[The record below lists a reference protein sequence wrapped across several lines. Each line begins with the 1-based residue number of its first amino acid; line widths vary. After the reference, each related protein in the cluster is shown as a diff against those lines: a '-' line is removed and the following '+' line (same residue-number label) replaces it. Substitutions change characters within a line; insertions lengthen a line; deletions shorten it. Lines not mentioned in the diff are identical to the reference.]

1 MRHILGF
8 ILCLIGTSLCFSC
21 GERRSAH
28 PYLMKVGSLMQ
39 ERPDSALA
47 LLQVMSD
54 VSSLTDADKAYY
66 AVLLTAATDK
76 NYLPL
81 LPCDSL
87 LDFALRFYDGEKEEA
102 RALFYKGRL
111 LAEMNDL
118 KAAIDLNLKALDILE
133 NYPEETDIKMLIYGW
148 LGIWYSDSELYEKA
162 REALRNQ
169 LLYSRLAKDSSV
181 AYQHLATCYMMKDDK
196 DSAIYYEKKSLET
209 AEKSADSALILLSMH
224 NMSVE
229 YKSFDEIDSALYY
242 SHKLLRHVS
251 PSYKSY
257 PRYCYHLGN
266 LYRIKGNKDSARFYL
281 NKSEAMPELD
291 HLRFYT
297 LSDMEAEDGNYE
309 AAYHF
314 LDSCVA
320 IEDSIRDEAGIW
332 EVQHLVYKHQTEV
345 ELLKEQMKSNQMLGM
360 ILLGSVSL
368 FCFIIVFYRWK
379 MGEKEKR
386 EALYQ
391 QSLLYAEE
399 RLKNM
404 QASIDENERTIAI
417 LKDETHSHSDEIA
430 RKEKQIEELKKEKFH
445 LRVWL
450 FKQSSIYKKVH
461 TLSEQV
467 TSNKKERKVMS
478 EAEHEKLR
486 ETVLGIFSDYVDPLR
501 DVHPRLTDDD
511 LLLLCLQ
518 EMNLPPLVIAM
529 CYGYSDTSTINQRK
543 SRLKNKMS

>member
-8 ILCLIGTSLCFSC
+8 ILCLIGISLCFSC

-28 PYLMKVGSLMQ
+28 PYLMEVDSLMQ
-39 ERPDSALA
+39 ERPDSAF
-47 LLQVMSD
+47 
-54 VSSLTDADKAYY
+54 
-66 AVLLTAATDK
+66 VLLSAATDK

-81 LPCDSL
+81 LSCDSL
-87 LDFALRFYDGEKEEA
+87 LDFALRYYDGEKEEA

-118 KAAIDLNLKALDILE
+118 KAAIDLNLKALYVLKD
-133 NYPEETDIKMLIYGW
+133 YPEETDVKMLIYGW

-162 REALRNQ
+162 QEALRNQ
-169 LLYSRLAKDSSV
+169 LLYSRLPKDSSI
-181 AYQHLATCYMMKDDK
+181 AFQHLATCYMMKDDK
-196 DSAIYYEKKSLET
+196 DSAIYYEKKSLEA
-209 AEKSADSALILLSMH
+209 AEKSADSALILSSMH

-229 YKSFDEIDSALYY
+229 YESFGEIDSALYY

-251 PSYKSY
+251 PFYKSY
-257 PRYCYHLGN
+257 PRYCFHLGN
-266 LYRIKGNKDSARFYL
+266 LYRMKGNKDSARYYL
-281 NKSEAMPELD
+281 AKSKAMPELD

-309 AAYHF
+309 LAYHF
-314 LDSCVA
+314 LDSCMA

-345 ELLKEQMKSNQMLGM
+345 ELLKEQMKSNRMLGM
-360 ILLGSVSL
+360 ILLGSVLL
-368 FCFIIVFYRWK
+368 FCFIVVFYHRE
-379 MGEKEKR
+379 MSEKEKQ
-386 EALYQ
+386 EALFQ
-391 QSLLYAEE
+391 QSLEYAEK
-399 RLKNM
+399 RLEDM
-404 QASIDENERTIAI
+404 QTSINESERTIAV
-417 LKDETHSHSDEIA
+417 LKDKTHSHSDEIN
-430 RKEKQIEELKKEKFH
+430 RKEKQIEELRKEKFN

-450 FKQSSIYKKVH
+450 FEQSSIYKKVH

-486 ETVLGIFSDYVDPLR
+486 ETVLGIFEDYVTPLR
-501 DVHPRLTDDD
+501 EAHPRLTDDD

-543 SRLKNKMS
+543 SRLKTKMS

>member
-1 MRHILGF
+1 MRHILCAF
-8 ILCLIGTSLCFSC
+8 LSLIVLSLCFSC
-21 GERRSAH
+21 NGRRSFH
-28 PYLMKVGSLMQ
+28 PYLVMVDSLMSKH
-39 ERPDSALA
+39 PDSALA
-47 LLQVMSD
+47 LLQSIPD
-54 VSSLTDADKAYY
+54 ASALTDADKAYY
-66 AVLLTAATDK
+66 GVLLTAATDK
-76 NYLPL
+76 NYQSL
-81 LPCDSL
+81 LTCDSL
-87 LDFALRFYDGEKEEA
+87 LDFALRYYDGEKEEA

-118 KAAIDLNLKALDILE
+118 RTAIDLNLKALDVLE
-133 NYPEETDIKMLIYGW
+133 DYPEETNLKMLVYGW
-148 LGIWYSDSELYEKA
+148 LGLWYNDCELYEKA
-162 REALRNQ
+162 QEALRKQ

-181 AYQHLATCYMMKDDK
+181 AYQHLATFYMMKDDK
-196 DSAIYYEKKSLET
+196 DSAIYYEKKSLKA
-209 AEKSADSALILLSMH
+209 AEKSADSVLILSSMH
-224 NMSVE
+224 NMSVK
-229 YKSFDEIDSALYY
+229 YKSFGEIDSALYY

-266 LYRIKGNKDSARFYL
+266 LYRIKGNKNSARFYL
-281 NKSEAMPELD
+281 DKSKAMPELD
-291 HLRFYT
+291 YLRFYT

-360 ILLGSVSL
+360 ILLVSVSL

-417 LKDETHSHSDEIA
+417 LKDETHSHSDEIV
-430 RKEKQIEELKKEKFH
+430 RKEKQIEDLKKEKFN
-445 LRVWL
+445 LRIWL
-450 FKQSSIYKKVH
+450 FEQSFIYKKVH
-461 TLSEQV
+461 ALSEQV
-467 TSNKKERKVMS
+467 TSNK
-478 EAEHEKLR
+478 
-486 ETVLGIFSDYVDPLR
+486 
-501 DVHPRLTDDD
+501 
-511 LLLLCLQ
+511 
-518 EMNLPPLVIAM
+518 
-529 CYGYSDTSTINQRK
+529 
-543 SRLKNKMS
+543 